1 MTLRSRGM
9 RVVAL
14 SRRERA
20 GAASEGQ
27 ALVEFALTLPLFA
40 LIVMV
45 IIQFALIFVGYYSE
59 TRMARET
66 ARWLAIN
73 SDSTDLQ
80 VAQHIQNTMLPGLV
94 GTGTLTQS
102 FAGTEGIDPP
112 YAPNAAAGSPAHWE
126 PTVYT
131 IGRMTATFTPCIQ
144 NGSVCSHHKRDSGE
158 SVFVE
163 MSYDI
168 GNWIFLPTNFR
179 MGSLQ
184 VKIPTALPAYR
195 VYTLVE

>member
-1 MTLRSRGM
+1 M
-9 RVVAL
+9 RH
-14 SRRERA
+14 RQTR
-20 GAASEGQ
+20 GQ
-27 ALVEFALTLPLFA
+27 ALVEFAFTLPLFA
-40 LIVMV
+40 LVVMV
-45 IIQFALIFVGYYSE
+45 IIQLGLIFVAYHSE

-94 GTGTLTQS
+94 GTGTLTQT

-112 YAPNAAAGSPAHWE
+112 YAPNTAAGSPAHWE

-131 IGRMTATFTPCIQ
+131 MGQMTATFTPCIVSS
-144 NGSVCSHHKRDSGE
+144 GTCSHHKRVAGE
-158 SVFVE
+158 SIFVE
-163 MSYDI
+163 MSYDV

-179 MGSLQ
+179 MSNLQ
-184 VKIPTALPAYR
+184 VRIPTTLPAYR